1 MPVKKSIYLDNSA
14 TTPIDPRVLK
24 EMLPYLKENFGN
36 ASSLHYAGLDNRVA
50 VDRAQAKLAK
60 FLNGDKEEVY
70 FTSGAT
76 ESDNM
81 AIFGPIRA
89 LQRRYPGKKWH
100 IIISQIEHDAVLA
113 AGKEMEKEGVE
124 VTYLPVN
131 SRGLVEIEALQDAI
145 KNNTVLISIM
155 YVNNEVGTIQPIA
168 EIGKLISEI
177 NKKRKSGRD
186 SLRGKDDLQ
195 KIYFH
200 TDATQALAYYPCDVQ
215 KLAVDL
221 LSLSGH
227 KIYGPKGVG
236 AIYIKNGTPF
246 LPIIFGGHQQNNI
259 RPGTYNV
266 AGIVGLGQ
274 AVELLSDQKAREKEN
289 KKIRELRDYLVKMIM
304 RIPHLAVNGDTRKRA
319 PNNASFI
326 IEGVEGESALLMLS
340 EKGIAVSTG
349 SACSSG
355 SLEPSHVLLAM
366 GIKPEL
372 AHGSLRVTLGR
383 FNKKSD
389 VDVFI
394 KELPPI
400 VAKLRKMSP
409 IKIKV

>member
-1 MPVKKSIYLDNSA
+1 MLLKKLIYLDNSA

-89 LQRRYPGKKWH
+89 LQRRYPGKRWH
-100 IIISQIEHDAVLA
+100 IIISQIEHDAVLE
-113 AGKEMEKEGVE
+113 AGKEMEKEGAE

-145 KNNTVLISIM
+145 KDNTVLISIM
-155 YVNNEVGTIQPIA
+155 YVNNEVGAIQPIA
-168 EIGKLISEI
+168 EIGKLILEV

-186 SLRGKDDLQ
+186 SLRGKDTLQ

-200 TDATQALAYYPCDVQ
+200 TDAAQALAYCPCDVQ
-215 KLAVDL
+215 KLNVDL

-246 LPIIFGGHQQNNI
+246 LPLFFGGHQQNNI
-259 RPGTYNV
+259 RAGTYNV

-289 KKIRELRDYLVKMIM
+289 KKIKELRDYLVKMII
-304 RIPHLAVNGDTRKRA
+304 RIPLLAINGDRQKRA

-349 SACSSG
+349 SACSSN

-389 VDVFI
+389 VDALV

-409 IKIKV
+409 IKVV